1 MKSHKDIIAYFEGK
15 KSEAHGRLVAV
26 RDRVTRACGDLDE
39 LNRRL
44 DEMAERFRGPRG
56 ALIDIGVLRDAKDY
70 KAMLG
75 ADIDRKRVEI
85 ETLGRIDRF
94 CVRIHVALDGD
105 RALCRMGRVR
115 ARDGRGR
122 VVPLLA
128 R

>member
-1 MKSHKDIIAYFEGK
+1 M
-15 KSEAHGRLVAV
+15 VAV

-85 ETLGRIDRF
+85 ETLGREELERRCEAVEAHRRYEMWKKIGH
-94 CVRIHVALDGD
+94 RIAGD
-105 RALCRMGRVR
+105 AAIEDSIQPPHGISIT
-115 ARDGRGR
+115 
-122 VVPLLA
+122 P
-128 R
+128 